1 MMSLEPRTEAR
12 KQKQSSSTLRTY
24 YSGRELE
31 RTRLFHETAKAC
43 QLAEAA
49 QALNEAKDQCARAS
63 WNVRCRNMINCKP
76 CRARLGPN
84 LTGYLEWS
92 RAGLAR

>member
-31 RTRLFHETAKAC
+31 RTRLFHDTAKAC
-43 QLAEAA
+43 QLAKEAA
-49 QALNEAKDQCARAS
+49 QALNEVKNQSASTLERA
-63 WNVRCRNMINCKP
+63 
-76 CRARLGPN
+76 L
-84 LTGYLEWS
+84 
-92 RAGLAR
+92 